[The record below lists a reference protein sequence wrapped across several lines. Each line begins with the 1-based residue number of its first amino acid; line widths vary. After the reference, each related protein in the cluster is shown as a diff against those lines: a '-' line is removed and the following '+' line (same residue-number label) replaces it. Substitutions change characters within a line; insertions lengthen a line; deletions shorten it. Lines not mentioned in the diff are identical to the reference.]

1 MSDFNDVWVSHKEG
15 CPKTLFVEQPFS
27 NPDEEG
33 TVYSLFHNGELLC
46 ELVETYTCQ
55 YVKFYCR
62 RNKMNPTAVTKAFNW
77 FKDET
82 MWVATQNVLREY
94 ISKHKSTYQAL
105 VHARTLDVTKSGFVS
120 ITEN

>member
-1 MSDFNDVWVSHKEG
+1 MAEINDVWVTQKEG
-15 CPKTLFVEQPFS
+15 CPKTLFVEQPFCTV
-27 NPDEEG
+27 DEEG
-33 TVYSLFHNGELLC
+33 TVYTLFHNGELLC
-46 ELVETYTCQ
+46 ELVETYTSQ

-62 RNKMNPTAVTKAFNW
+62 RKMNPTAITKAFNW

-94 ISKHKSTYQAL
+94 IRKHKSTYQAL
-105 VHARTLDVTKSGFVS
+105 VHARTLDLTKSGFVS